1 MLKDITLGQYFP
13 KDSIIHRLDPRF
25 KIIMTALYIAIL
37 FATDSF
43 YGLIVGTLF
52 AWIVWFMTKIPIKLM
67 WKSLKPI
74 MPIIVITAIL
84 NLFMIEGD
92 RTLWKWGFLEITDDS
107 LHECIFNTIRII
119 MLIVGSS
126 ILTYTTSPVNLTDG
140 IERLFS
146 PLKRLNVP
154 VHELAMMMTIALRF
168 IPLLIDETDKIIS
181 AQKSR
186 GASFEVGSLK
196 ERASAIVPV
205 LIPLFISAFRRSNE
219 LALAM
224 ECRCYH
230 GGDGRTRLKQL
241 KAKPSD
247 YLALTVTTSVLVVNV
262 VVF

>member
-1 MLKDITLGQYFP
+1 MLKDITIGQYFP

-25 KIIMTALYIAIL
+25 KIVITGIYIAIL
-37 FATDSF
+37 FATDTF
-43 YGLIVGTLF
+43 GGLILGTIF
-52 AWIVWFMTKIPIKLM
+52 AWIVWFMTNIPIKLM

-74 MPIIVITAIL
+74 IPIILITAIL

-92 RTLWKWGFLEITDDS
+92 KTLWEWGFLQISDEG
-107 LHECIFNTIRII
+107 LHESIFNTIRIV

-126 ILTYTTSPVNLTDG
+126 ILTYTTSPVSLTDA

-146 PLKRLNVP
+146 PLKKFNVP

-186 GASFEVGSLK
+186 GASFESGSLK
-196 ERASAIVPV
+196 DRASALIPV
-205 LIPLFISAFRRSNE
+205 LIPLFISAFRRSEE

-230 GGDGRTRLKQL
+230 GGEGRTRLKQL
-241 KAKPSD
+241 KSKPRD
-247 YLALTVTTSVLVVNV
+247 YVALAISISLLMINIII
-262 VVF
+262 F

>member
-25 KIIMTALYIAIL
+25 KLIITAIYIAML
-37 FATDSF
+37 FATDTF
-43 YGLIVGTLF
+43 IGLAIGTIF
-52 AWIVWFMTKIPIKLM
+52 ALVVWFMTKIPIKLM

-74 MPIIVITAIL
+74 MPIIVVTAVL
-84 NLFMIEGD
+84 NLFMIDGEK
-92 RTLWKWGFLEITDDS
+92 TLWSWWILTITDTS
-107 LHECIFNTIRII
+107 LHECIFNLVRII

-126 ILTYTTSPVNLTDG
+126 ILTYTTSPVSLTDA

-146 PLKRLNVP
+146 PLKRFNVP

-186 GASFEVGSLK
+186 GASFETGSLRD
-196 ERASAIVPV
+196 RASAIVPI
-205 LIPLFISAFRRSNE
+205 LIPLFVSAFRRSEE
-219 LALAM
+219 LATAM

-241 KAKPSD
+241 KASPHD
-247 YLALTVTTSVLVVNV
+247 YVALGVSTSLLIINIA
-262 VVF
+262 VF

>member
-13 KDSIIHRLDPRF
+13 KDSIIHNLDPRF
-25 KIIMTALYIAIL
+25 KIVITAIYIAIL
-37 FATDSF
+37 FSTDTF
-43 YGLIVGTLF
+43 QGLVIGTIF

-67 WKSLKPI
+67 WKSLKPL

-92 RTLWKWGFLEITDDS
+92 KVIWSLGFLEITDKS
-107 LHECIFNTIRII
+107 LHECIFNLVRII

-126 ILTYTTSPVNLTDG
+126 ILTYTTSPVSLTDG

-146 PLKRLNVP
+146 PLKRFNVP

-186 GASFEVGSLK
+186 GASFETGSIK
-196 ERASAIVPV
+196 DRASAIVPV
-205 LIPLFISAFRRSNE
+205 LIPLFVSAFRRSEE

-230 GGDGRTRLKQL
+230 GGEGRTRLKQL
-241 KAKPSD
+241 KANLRD
-247 YLALTVTTSVLVVNV
+247 YVALGVSTLVLVVNIV
-262 VVF
+262 IF

>member
-13 KDSIIHRLDPRF
+13 KDSIIHKLDPRF
-25 KIIMTALYIAIL
+25 KIVITVIYIALL

-43 YGLIVGTLF
+43 IGLMLGTIF
-52 AWIVWFMTKIPIKLM
+52 ALIVWFMTKIPIKLM

-92 RTLWKWGFLEITDDS
+92 KILWSWGFLEITDKS
-107 LHECIFNTIRII
+107 LHECIFNLVRII

-126 ILTYTTSPVNLTDG
+126 ILTYTTSPVSLTDG

-186 GASFEVGSLK
+186 GASFETGSLK
-196 ERASAIVPV
+196 DRISAVIPV
-205 LIPLFISAFRRSNE
+205 LIPLFVSAFRRSEE

-224 ECRCYH
+224 ECRCYN
-230 GGDGRTRLKQL
+230 GGEGRTRLKQL
-241 KAKPSD
+241 KATPRD
-247 YLALTVTTSVLVVNV
+247 YVALGLSTSLLVINI

>member
-25 KIIMTALYIAIL
+25 KIIITMIYIAIL
-37 FATDSF
+37 FSTDTF
-43 YGLIVGTLF
+43 QGLIVGTVF
-52 AWIVWFMTKIPIKLM
+52 AWIVWFMTKIPVKLM

-74 MPIIVITAIL
+74 MPIIIITAIL

-92 RTLWKWGFLEITDDS
+92 KVLWSWGFLEITDKS
-107 LHECIFNTIRII
+107 LHECIFNLVRIV

-126 ILTYTTSPVNLTDG
+126 ILTYTTSPVSLTDG

-146 PLKRLNVP
+146 PLKKLSVP

-168 IPLLIDETDKIIS
+168 IPLLIDETDKIIL

-205 LIPLFISAFRRSNE
+205 LIPLFISAFRRSEE

-241 KAKPSD
+241 KAHSRD
-247 YLALTVTTSVLVVNV
+247 YLALGLSTSILIVNIV
-262 VVF
+262 IF

>member
-13 KDSIIHRLDPRF
+13 KDSAIHRLDPRF
-25 KIIMTALYIAIL
+25 KIIITAIYIAIL
-37 FATDSF
+37 FCTDSF
-43 YGLIVGTLF
+43 GGLLVGTLF
-52 AWIVWFMTKIPIKLM
+52 AWIVWFMTKIPVKLM

-74 MPIIVITAIL
+74 LPIIVLTAIL
-84 NLFMIEGD
+84 NLFMVEGD
-92 RTLWKWGFLEITDDS
+92 KTLWSWAFLSISNEG
-107 LHECIFNTIRII
+107 LHECIFNAVRIV
-119 MLIVGSS
+119 MLIVGTS
-126 ILTYTTSPVNLTDG
+126 ILTYTTSPVSLTDA

-146 PLKRLNVP
+146 PLKKFNVP

-168 IPLLIDETDKIIS
+168 IPLLIDETDKIVS

-186 GASFEVGSLK
+186 GASFETGTIK

-205 LIPLFISAFRRSNE
+205 IVPLLVSAFRRSEE

-230 GGDGRTRLKQL
+230 GGEGRTRLKQL
-241 KAKPSD
+241 HIHPTD
-247 YLALTVTTSVLVVNV
+247 WVALTVSIVVLLVNI